1 MSTRVKGAVL
11 LARGAFVRDEFG
23 EAAWKRVVEGTSE
36 GARRVLGGSILSA
49 SWYPF
54 QVNQELDEAIL
65 KVVGRGDRSIFKKLG
80 AWSARQNLSGA
91 HKSFLA
97 PGDPQAFLARTGSIY
112 RSYYDQG
119 HRTYEASGPT
129 SGVMTT
135 YDAGTFSAND
145 CLTVVG
151 WYEEALTMCGARD
164 VVIAEQ
170 SCRASGAPQCRY
182 QLRWS

>member
-1 MSTRVKGAVL
+1 MPMRVKGAVL

-23 EAAWKRVVEGTSE
+23 DAGWKRVLDGMSEGT
-36 GARRVLGGSILSA
+36 RKVLSGSILSA

-54 QVNQELDEAIL
+54 AVNQELDEAIVR
-65 KVVGRGDRSIFKKLG
+65 VVGRGDRGIFKRIG

-97 PGDPQAFLARTGSIY
+97 PGNPQGFLARTGSIY
-112 RSYYDQG
+112 RTYYDQG
-119 HRTYEASGPT
+119 HRDYEATGPT

-135 YDAGTFSAND
+135 FDAETYSSDD

-151 WYEEALTMCGARD
+151 WYEEALAMCGARGI
-164 VVIAEQ
+164 VIVEER
-170 SCRASGAPQCRY
+170 CRAEGAPFCRY